1 MPSFQMA
8 TIFLLL
14 AVMMLGGSI
23 NAQLSPTFYANTC
36 PNVSSIVRE
45 VLEQAVQNDIR
56 VGAKIIRAHFHD
68 CMVDG
73 CDGSLLLDDDDAN
86 GIVSEKDTPPNE
98 TIDVTIV
105 DDIKTAIENACPGVV
120 SCADILA
127 LGSQIGVSLAGG
139 PTWQVPLGRRDSRTA
154 NQAGTSGIPSPFD
167 NFSELQRKFR
177 DVGLDDSTDLVALSG
192 AHTFGRARCQ
202 TFSFRIGNDTTLD
215 PTFAEVLGQICPEGG
230 NANVLTNLDSVTP
243 DDFDNNYYINLQNNR
258 GLLQTDQFLFSTTG
272 ANTVPIVNRF
282 AGSQSDFFDAF
293 VQSMIALG
301 NISPLTG
308 SNGEIRANCRR
319 IN

>member
-1 MPSFQMA
+1 MA
-8 TIFLLL
+8 IIFLLL
-14 AVMMLGGSI
+14 ALVMLGGS

-36 PNVSSIVRE
+36 PNVTSIVRV

-56 VGAKIIRAHFHD
+56 IGAKIIRAHFHD

-73 CDGSLLLDDDDAN
+73 CDGSLLLDDDAAN
-86 GIVSEKDTPPNE
+86 GIVSEKDTPPNQ
-98 TIDVTIV
+98 TIEVDNIV
-105 DDIKTAIENACPGVV
+105 ADIKTAVENACPGVV

-167 NFSELQRKFR
+167 DFSELQRKFR

-192 AHTFGRARCQ
+192 AHTFGRARCG
-202 TFSFRIGNDTTLD
+202 TFRHRIGTDTTLD
-215 PTFAEVLGQICPEGG
+215 PTFSEVLGQICPVGG
-230 NANVLTNLDSVTP
+230 NDNVLTNLDSLTP
-243 DDFDNNYYINLQNNR
+243 DDFDSNYYINLQNNR
-258 GLLQTDQFLFSTTG
+258 GLLQTDQSLFSTTG
-272 ANTVPIVNRF
+272 ASTVPIVNRF
-282 AGSQSDFFDAF
+282 ANSQSDFFDTF
-293 VQSMIALG
+293 VQSMINLG

-308 SNGEIRANCRR
+308 SNGEIRTNCRR